1 MEPSSPQANDQ
12 QNDITDIHLEDTT
25 KMDIPLPDIDLRDT
39 SKTDTSLMDVPLQE
53 TIKTAIPHQNAPKMA
68 IHLQS
73 TVKNAATVQNADRI
87 ESGIRITPSKVL
99 PLVALL
105 CIVLFNVLNSGAMQ
119 FIGPQGWASVLGD
132 NTNIQSSNILR
143 GLQQKLHEHP
153 KTGVKAT
160 STAQPLTPQQYINT
174 IVQKMPLDMKL
185 GQMMI
190 VQFIGPDYSP
200 DLASMITQYNV
211 GAVLIFTSNQNI
223 ISKPQLTGLIQHM
236 QRNTAIP
243 LAVATDEEGGA
254 VNRLL
259 QLDGPR
265 PSAASLGATHN
276 PATARAAGAQDARD
290 LASYGINLNLA
301 PVVDVDS
308 TYGSELHV
316 DGRTFGSDP
325 ARVIDMAGAYLQGLQ
340 QSGKV
345 VGTLKHFPGIGDV
358 VTDPHLAVPYLQ
370 RSKSDLER
378 IDWAPY
384 RALIRQGNVHAVMVT
399 HEVVT
404 ALDSQQPSTL
414 SSKVVTGI
422 LRHALGFQGVIMTDS
437 LTMKSITDYTSED
450 QAGAQAIAAGSD
462 LLMGPGTP
470 HDVAAMI
477 AGIKQAINAGTIS
490 QQRVDDSVRR
500 ILMMKY
506 EMGLLPLPTN

>member
-1 MEPSSPQANDQ
+1 MEPGSTQANDQ
-12 QNDITDIHLEDTT
+12 QQNDITNIHQQDTAKMAVHLQDTT
-25 KMDIPLPDIDLRDT
+25 KIAVYLQNTIKIASYFQNTIKIAQIAQNIVRADSDLR
-39 SKTDTSLMDVPLQE
+39 
-53 TIKTAIPHQNAPKMA
+53 IPPRRA
-68 IHLQS
+68 LLL
-73 TVKNAATVQNADRI
+73 T
-87 ESGIRITPSKVL
+87 
-99 PLVALL
+99 ALL
-105 CIVLFNVLNSGAMQ
+105 CIVLFNTINSGAMQ

-132 NTNIQSSNILR
+132 NTSSNNTNILR
-143 GLQQKLHEHP
+143 GIQQSLHNHP
-153 KTGVKAT
+153 TPGIKAT
-160 STAQPLTPQQYINT
+160 ATPSPLTPQQYINT

-200 DLASMITQYNV
+200 DLTSMIEQYNI
-211 GAVLIFTSNQNI
+211 GAVLVFTSNQNI
-223 ISKPQLTGLIQHM
+223 ISKTQLKGLIQRM
-236 QRNTAIP
+236 QRNAAVP

-259 QLDGPR
+259 KLDGPR
-265 PSAASLGATHN
+265 PSAAMLGATHN
-276 PATARAAGAQDARD
+276 PATARAAGAQDASD

-308 TYGSELHV
+308 TYNSELHI
-316 DGRTFGSDP
+316 DERTFGSDP
-325 ARVIDMAGAYLQGLQ
+325 AQVIDMAEAYLQGLQ
-340 QSGKV
+340 QGGKV
-345 VGTLKHFPGIGDV
+345 VGTLKHFPGIGNV
-358 VTDPHLAVPYLQ
+358 STDPHVGVPYLQ
-370 RSKSDLER
+370 RSRSDLER

-384 RALIRQGNVHAVMVT
+384 RALIRQGNVHAIMVT

-404 ALDSQQPSTL
+404 ALDSLQPSTL

-422 LRHALGFQGVIMTDS
+422 LRNELGFQGVIMTDS

-470 HDVAAMI
+470 RDVATMI
-477 AGIKQAINAGTIS
+477 ANIKQAINAGTIS
-490 QQRVDDSVRR
+490 QQRIDASVRR

>member
-1 MEPSSPQANDQ
+1 MEPTSPQANDQ
-12 QNDITDIHLEDTT
+12 QQNDTTDIH
-25 KMDIPLPDIDLRDT
+25 PLNN
-39 SKTDTSLMDVPLQE
+39 M
-53 TIKTAIPHQNAPKMA
+53 
-68 IHLQS
+68 
-73 TVKNAATVQNADRI
+73 KNAAIAQNPDRVD
-87 ESGIRITPSKVL
+87 SGIKIPARRALLLAV
-99 PLVALL
+99 LL
-105 CIVLFNVLNSGAMQ
+105 CIILFNVINSGALQ
-119 FIGPQGWASVLGD
+119 FLGPQGWASVLED
-132 NTNIQSSNILR
+132 NTGSNNTNILR
-143 GLQQKLHEHP
+143 GIQQKLQTHSTP
-153 KTGVKAT
+153 GVKAT
-160 STAQPLTPQQYINT
+160 ATAQPLTPQQYINT

-200 DLASMITQYNV
+200 DLESMITQYNV

-290 LASYGINLNLA
+290 LALYGFNLNLA

-325 ARVIDMAGAYLQGLQ
+325 AQVIDMAGAYLQGLQ

-358 VTDPHLAVPYLQ
+358 ATDPHLAVPYLQ

-422 LRHALGFQGVIMTDS
+422 LRHELGFQGVIMTDS

-470 HDVAAMI
+470 RDVAAMI
-477 AGIKQAINAGTIS
+477 AGIKQALNTGTIS
-490 QQRVDDSVRR
+490 QQRIDDSVRR